1 MLALA
6 ATFVGFSAFKFADRT
21 TTHQTEKWFMYDG
34 ENPINEPS
42 SYQLADGDGKTEP
55 DCGPAG
61 LIRCAVFVE
70 SDGGTPEQPDEDA
83 LASVSPSNIKTR
95 TNN

>member
-6 ATFVGFSAFKFADRT
+6 ATFVGFSAFKYVHRT
-21 TTHQTEKWFMYDG
+21 NNHQTEKWFMYDG
-34 ENPINEPS
+34 EGPINEPS
-42 SYQLADGDGKTEP
+42 SYQLGDGNGETEP

-70 SDGGTPEQPDEDA
+70 SDGGSPELPDEDA
-83 LASVSPSNIKTR
+83 LATVGSSNIKTR
-95 TNN
+95 TAG